1 MATPGPTT
9 ARYVDRLAGN
19 LLRRARAE
27 KGLTQRELAS
37 AAGVPQSTVARIES
51 GTQQPSLPLL
61 ARILA
66 AVDLEPRIALAP
78 YDAHDDVLDATEA
91 RLSAAEQETRTQAQD
106 EFLAALRAGVQ
117 R

>member
-1 MATPGPTT
+1 MGPTT
-9 ARYVDRLAGN
+9 ARYVDRLSGN

-27 KGLTQRELAS
+27 KDLTQRELAS
-37 AAGVPQSTVARIES
+37 VAGVPQSTVARIES

-66 AVDLEPRIALAP
+66 AVDLEPRIALVS

-91 RLSAAEQETRTQAQD
+91 RVSPADQEARTQAQD
-106 EFLAALRAGVQ
+106 EFLEALKAGL
-117 R
+117 RR